1 MAQRD
6 FLRDNA
12 LEGKERG
19 PGSSLAWLPLCD
31 RHGTMA
37 FRRPV
42 EAAPETE
49 GRGFFFIL
57 TEPLG
62 LSGWVQLL
70 EGKFLAARGP

>member
-1 MAQRD
+1 
-6 FLRDNA
+6 
-12 LEGKERG
+12 
-19 PGSSLAWLPLCD
+19 
-31 RHGTMA
+31 MA